1 MLIWGI
7 SLADSIMFSQV
18 LVYFKLFVVR
28 YHCICWT
35 SKFVVLQKKGVLTHG
50 KFNLKKKKFS
60 PNWNKPHFFFPLSLS
75 LCCILS
81 QLSWARA
88 LWIILPVE
96 VLGSPWISGSFCR
109 GRRWDLVTWM
119 QVPKSTRKSPEF
131 LESQS
136 LPDGSRCGTPVPVIV
151 LSLISL
157 RTFVKWRG
165 VRSPSHP
172 VHVSCTV
179 SSVGW
184 WEGPGAAQSH
194 AQEQGHMRMLK
205 DLNWAVGNFRG
216 HWVPTHLWLS
226 LAAWKCVHE
235 NCSHWQLTV
244 LLGKKKRKKKVTSI
258 SGAPKLLLLRIIEIS
273 K

>member
-50 KFNLKKKKFS
+50 KFNLKRKKFS
-60 PNWNKPHFFFPLSLS
+60 PNWNKPHFFFPLFLS

-136 LPDGSRCGTPVPVIV
+136 LPDGSRCGTPAPVIV
-151 LSLISL
+151 LSAWGHLSN
-157 RTFVKWRG
+157 G
-165 VRSPSHP
+165 
-172 VHVSCTV
+172 
-179 SSVGW
+179 
-184 WEGPGAAQSH
+184 EGYAHLPILSTCPAP
-194 AQEQGHMRMLK
+194 
-205 DLNWAVGNFRG
+205 WAVWDDERG
-216 HWVPTHLWLS
+216 QELHSPMPRSRDTWG
-226 LAAWKCVHE
+226 C
-235 NCSHWQLTV
+235 
-244 LLGKKKRKKKVTSI
+244 
-258 SGAPKLLLLRIIEIS
+258 
-273 K
+273 